1 MGVAW
6 KNGAIAVYN
15 VGRSFYLHQHCA
27 LIQLSAEALT
37 ASLQFE
43 ETVSGVGGGDGV
55 AGCSQG
61 GVLEKALDG
70 IKVAIADLQDMEN
83 TMASDA
89 AGSMGSSGSSVTVSA
104 CCVLQSSGP
113 DGTAVVPAV
122 VVGCSLV
129 LPGEAKALL
138 VTYAL
143 QGRREGEG
151 DATYPATASLTQIVH
166 VPAVSETERQSV
178 LPTIT
183 DIVPCAGGRYLA
195 VNVVYEEAKGWEQM
209 GTTCES
215 TTKDDGCL
223 RETEAASC
231 GGDAG
236 NSNSHNIVCSQ
247 TLLFEVGEETG
258 AKGYS
263 PPRPTSLSQSPVG
276 RKIGHDPGARL
287 VSLVEARHGDSRE
300 AINLVGVTVD
310 GRVLE
315 LVGEG
320 LDCRVVVSPEQDPV
334 VLCAPC
340 IGLEQLVVVRESS
353 RMELIRLSGGMVSA
367 SEEGGKGVEELDSS
381 PGVGKHV
388 TREKE
393 RQESEFDMYTAQFA
407 QHAVAMLRV
416 QVHVCWPA
424 LCHLIGAVGAGCQG
438 RLAGSLNCQFVCIPI
453 CLSSPLCCRSQ
464 EST

>member
-6 KNGAIAVYN
+6 KNGTIAIYN
-15 VGRSFYLHQHCA
+15 VGQSFYLHQHCA
-27 LIQLSAEALT
+27 LIQLSAEALA

-43 ETVSGVGGGDGV
+43 ETVSDVGGGGV

-89 AGSMGSSGSSVTVSA
+89 AVSLGSSGSSVTVSA

-113 DGTAVVPAV
+113 DGTAVVPTV

-138 VTYAL
+138 VAYAL

-151 DATYPATASLTQIVH
+151 DTTYPATASLTQIVH
-166 VPAVSETERQSV
+166 VPAVSETERQSI

-183 DIVPCAGGRYLA
+183 DIVPCAGGRCLA
-195 VNVVYEEAKGWEQM
+195 VNVVYEEAKGREQM
-209 GTTCES
+209 GSTVQS
-215 TTKDDGCL
+215 TTKDEGCL
-223 RETEAASC
+223 REPERVSC

-236 NSNSHNIVCSQ
+236 SSNSHNIVCSQ

-258 AKGYS
+258 AKNLS
-263 PPRPTSLSQSPVG
+263 PPQPMSLSQPPVG
-276 RKIGHDPGARL
+276 CKVSHDPGTRL
-287 VSLVEARHGDSRE
+287 ASLVEASHGDSRE
-300 AINLVGVTVD
+300 TIHLVGVTVD
-310 GRVLE
+310 GQVLE

-320 LDCRVVVSPEQDPV
+320 LDYRVVGSLGQDPV

-340 IGLEQLVVVRESS
+340 IGLDQLVVVRESS
-353 RMELIRLSGGMVSA
+353 RMELIRLSGDTVSA
-367 SEEGGKGVEELDSS
+367 SEEGGKGVEERDSS

-388 TREKE
+388 TKEEE
-393 RQESEFDMYTAQFA
+393 RQESE
-407 QHAVAMLRV
+407 
-416 QVHVCWPA
+416 
-424 LCHLIGAVGAGCQG
+424 
-438 RLAGSLNCQFVCIPI
+438 
-453 CLSSPLCCRSQ
+453 
-464 EST
+464 